1 MDFLG
6 RWSYYWQIMSLFL
19 KKKTSFSIVNGFV
32 CSFILSYVIGNISER
47 VTIVYTSN
55 LLYLTGDISN
65 VMNDIYLGFLEYGI
79 FLIWKDFL
87 RVFFWWFLLT
97 DSYFIPALLSCLLRF
112 SSGLTYFLCCCSD
125 LHGHCLCSCHF
136 VLFPLTYQF

>member
-1 MDFLG
+1 
-6 RWSYYWQIMSLFL
+6 MSLFL

-87 RVFFWWFLLT
+87 RVFF
-97 DSYFIPALLSCLLRF
+97 
-112 SSGLTYFLCCCSD
+112 
-125 LHGHCLCSCHF
+125 
-136 VLFPLTYQF
+136 